1 MHAVEGL
8 NIPKKGTNIPDM
20 GTPIE
25 NKPQSLAD
33 ALFTTTQQRLLG
45 LLFGQPNR
53 SFFVT
58 EIIDLVDMGRG
69 AVQRELQRLARSG
82 LLLTRRVGNQK
93 HYQANSAAPIFDE
106 ICAIVEKTLGIQEMV
121 RNALQPLAQK
131 IEFSL
136 IYGSVAKRT
145 DSAASDI
152 DLLVVAD
159 ELMLED
165 LYTVLA
171 PAEEK
176 LGRKINPTLYTSQEY
191 TQRRGEPNSFL
202 QRVISGE
209 INVLLGSLEE

>member
-1 MHAVEGL
+1 M
-8 NIPKKGTNIPDM
+8 NILKKGTNIPDM

-106 ICAIVEKTLGIQEMV
+106 LCAIVEKTLGIQEMV

-131 IEFSL
+131 IELSL

-145 DSAASDI
+145 DSVASDI

-165 LYTVLA
+165 LNGVLV
-171 PAEEK
+171 PVEK
-176 LGRKINPTLYTSQEY
+176 RLARKISPTLLTTQEFE
-191 TQRRGEPNSFL
+191 QRRVQSDSFV
-202 QRVISGE
+202 QRVIEGE
-209 INVLLGSLEE
+209 VNLIVSKLK